1 LELGEE
7 MHSRNELSMALSKVG
22 WYKNNNFH
30 SKEKMYKIYIY
41 IYIHPHSVIG
51 SCHSLMALLNQ
62 NTRKMCLESCT
73 SILGPTGGA
82 QSTFQNYL
90 FSVELMCL
98 YVTHSKT
105 TVVICELEDDCT
117 DGYGS
122 SRFTVSQPPLL
133 TIQQLF
139 QSEQMGNGI
148 WGLLQMDQMGYG
160 FTATNG
166 WSAPL

>member
-1 LELGEE
+1 

-51 SCHSLMALLNQ
+51 SCHSLMVLLNQ

-90 FSVELMCL
+90 FSVELMCS

-105 TVVICELEDDCT
+105 AVVICELEDDCT

-122 SRFTVSQPPLL
+122 SGFTVSQPPLL

-139 QSEQMGNGI
+139 QSEQMGNAI
-148 WGLLQMDQMGYG
+148 LGLLQMDQMGYG